1 VHLARHWAGARRVDP
16 AGAAVIRR
24 IFELFAAGVSPRAIA
39 KQLNAEGVL
48 GPGGHDWRDTTIR
61 GQLDRGTGI
70 LNNSLYAGRLEWN
83 RCS

>member
-1 VHLARHWAGARRVDP
+1 
-16 AGAAVIRR
+16 
-24 IFELFAAGVSPRAIA
+24 
-39 KQLNAEGVL
+39 VL